1 MTVDNEMERV
11 QTSSH
16 SSPSAGT

>member
-1 MTVDNEMERV
+1 VDNEMERV